1 MLISEHDSIAT
12 TRDRK
17 SGGCSDVVTVE
28 VFTVAQM
35 VHKAVR
41 RNVGDSYVHN

>member
-1 MLISEHDSIAT
+1 VLISEHDSIAT

-28 VFTVAQM
+28 VFNVAQM
-35 VHKAVR
+35 VAVR